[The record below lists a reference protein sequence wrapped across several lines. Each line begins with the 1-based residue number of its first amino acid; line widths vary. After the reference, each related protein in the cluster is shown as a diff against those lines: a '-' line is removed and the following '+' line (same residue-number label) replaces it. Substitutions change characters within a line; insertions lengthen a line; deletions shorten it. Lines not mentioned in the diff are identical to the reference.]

1 MTNRP
6 FGLHRRHVA
15 VGPERLLALGD
26 AVFSIA
32 MTLLALDI
40 TVPDGLPGTEVA
52 DAVADAVPTMGAY
65 LLSFAVIGTLW
76 LVQHGLFRLI
86 ATLDRWLLLLYFALL
101 ALVAALPFPT
111 RLISEYGETVTATAC
126 YAAAIALAVAL
137 MCGMYVRLLVNPAS
151 AVPQASPAA
160 LKGEIRHGVLL
171 VLVFASSIPVAF
183 YSPDLAKYWWLL
195 AIGTRLLYRRPAG
208 TSKAPADAGE

>member
-1 MTNRP
+1 MTNHP
-6 FGLHRRHVA
+6 FGLHRRQAA

-40 TVPDGLPGTEVA
+40 TVPDGLPEADVA
-52 DAVADAVPTMGAY
+52 GAVADAVPTMGAY

-86 ATLDRWLLLLYFALL
+86 AALDRWLLLLYFTLL

-111 RLISEYGETVTATAC
+111 RLISEYGETTTATAC

-137 MCGMYVRLLVNPAS
+137 MCGMYVRLFVNPDS
-151 AVPQASPAA
+151 AVPTISRTA
-160 LKGEIRHGVLL
+160 LKGDIRHGVLL
-171 VLVFASSIPVAF
+171 VLVFATSIPVAF
-183 YSPDLAKYWWLL
+183 YSPTLAKYWWLL
-195 AIGTRLLYRRPAG
+195 AIGTRLLYRKPAG
-208 TSKAPADAGE
+208 PQE

>member
-1 MTNRP
+1 MTNHP
-6 FGLHRRHVA
+6 FGLRRRHAA

-40 TVPDGLPGTEVA
+40 TVPDGLPENDVA

-111 RLISEYGETVTATAC
+111 RLISEYGETTTATAC
-126 YAAAIALAVAL
+126 YAAAIAVAVTL
-137 MCGMYVRLLVNPAS
+137 VCGMYVRLLVNPDS
-151 AVPQASPAA
+151 AAPHTSRA
-160 LKGEIRHGVLL
+160 LLKVEIRHGVLL
-171 VLVFASSIPVAF
+171 VLVFATSIPVAF
-183 YSPDLAKYWWLL
+183 YSPNLAKYWWLL
-195 AIGTRLLYRRPAG
+195 AVGTRLLYRKPA
-208 TSKAPADAGE
+208 AAQD

>member
-6 FGLHRRHVA
+6 IGPRRRHMT

-40 TVPDGLPGTEVA
+40 TVPDGLPEADVA
-52 DAVADAVPTMGAY
+52 GAVADAVPTMGAY

-86 ATLDRWLLLLYFALL
+86 ATLDRCLLLLYFALL

-111 RLISEYGETVTATAC
+111 RLISEYGETTTATAC
-126 YAAAIALAVAL
+126 YAAAIAGAVAL
-137 MCGMYVRLLVNPAS
+137 MCGMYVRLLVNPAL
-151 AVPQASPAA
+151 AAPHASPAS
-160 LKGEIRHGVLL
+160 LKQEIRHGVLL
-171 VLVFASSIPVAF
+171 SLVFATSIPVAF
-183 YSPDLAKYWWLL
+183 YSPALAKYWWLL
-195 AIGTRLLYRRPAG
+195 AIGTRLLHRKPTAG
-208 TSKAPADAGE
+208 AEK

>member
-6 FGLHRRHVA
+6 FGRHSRHVT
-15 VGPERLLALGD
+15 VGPDRLLALGD

-40 TVPDGLPGTEVA
+40 TVPDGLPENDVA

-101 ALVAALPFPT
+101 ALIAALPFPT
-111 RLISEYGETVTATAC
+111 RLISEYGETTTATAC
-126 YAAAIALAVAL
+126 YAAAIAVAVTL
-137 MCGMYVRLLVNPAS
+137 VCGMYVRLLMNPDS
-151 AVPQASPAA
+151 AAPHTSRA
-160 LKGEIRHGVLL
+160 LLKVEIRHGVLL
-171 VLVFASSIPVAF
+171 VLVFATSVPVAF
-183 YSPDLAKYWWLL
+183 YSPTLAKYWWLL
-195 AIGTRLLYRRPAG
+195 AMGTRLLYRRPAA
-208 TSKAPADAGE
+208 SQD

>member
-6 FGLHRRHVA
+6 FGLRRRHMV

-40 TVPDGLPGTEVA
+40 TVPDGLRDAQVA
-52 DAVADAVPTMGAY
+52 HALRDAVPTIGAY

-76 LVQHGLFRLI
+76 LAQHALFRLI
-86 ATLDRWLLLLYFALL
+86 SALDRWLLLLYFVLL

-111 RLISEYGETVTATAC
+111 RLISEYGDTTTATAC
-126 YAAAIALAVAL
+126 YAGSIAVAVAL
-137 MCGMYVRLLVNPAS
+137 VCGMYVRLLVNPAS
-151 AVPQASPAA
+151 AAPHASPTV
-160 LKGEIRHGVLL
+160 LKAEIRHGALL
-171 VLVFASSIPVAF
+171 ALVFATSVPVAF
-183 YSPDLAKYWWLL
+183 YSPTLAKYWWLL
-195 AIGTRLLYRRPAG
+195 AIGGRLLLRRRDTPAG
-208 TSKAPADAGE
+208 AAE

>member
-1 MTNRP
+1 MTNHP
-6 FGLHRRHVA
+6 FGHRRAHVA

-40 TVPDGLPGTEVA
+40 TVPDGLPETDVT

-111 RLISEYGETVTATAC
+111 RLISEYGQTTTATAC
-126 YAAAIALAVAL
+126 YGAAIALAVAL
-137 MCGMYVRLLVNPAS
+137 MCSMYVRLLANPDS
-151 AVPQASPAA
+151 AAPHTSRTM

-171 VLVFASSIPVAF
+171 SLVFATSVPVAF
-183 YSPDLAKYWWLL
+183 YSPTLAKYWWLL
-195 AIGTRLLYRRPAG
+195 AVGTRLLYRKRA
-208 TSKAPADAGE
+208 AAQD